1 MRTGRTARAEQANVE
16 VCVLTLFKENIE
28 KVPERLS
35 TNIPSALPSQQPANV
50 RGQSSPGLS
59 LSKLYFS
66 AKEGSQYFQ

>member
-1 MRTGRTARAEQANVE
+1 MRTGRTARAEGLSANFF
-16 VCVLTLFKENIE
+16 FKENFE

-35 TNIPSALPSQQPANV
+35 TNIPSALPSQQPTNV